1 MQGYF
6 KLGANRHASKFVML
20 LLIGDLSFVILSVTP
35 SDYQISNV
43 ITKSYRNRDL
53 QLCIKKK
60 CFAFWNLVLLWTGL
74 HLEPTFDVMG

>member
-53 QLCIKKK
+53 QLCIKKEMF
-60 CFAFWNLVLLWTGL
+60 CLLEFGVIMDWI
-74 HLEPTFDVMG
+74 TFRANF